1 MQEASQTFL
10 GSHDFTTFR
19 ASSCE
24 ATSPIR
30 EITYSELQ
38 KNNDQIIYTV
48 KSRSFL
54 QHQVRSMVGAIKF
67 VGEKKWSLKHLD
79 EVLKLKNRNNCATP
93 APACGLYLENVEY

>member
-67 VGEKKWSLKHLD
+67 VGEKKWSLKDLD
-79 EVLKLKNRNNCATP
+79 EALIKNRNNCATP
-93 APACGLYLENVEY
+93 APACGLYLESVEY